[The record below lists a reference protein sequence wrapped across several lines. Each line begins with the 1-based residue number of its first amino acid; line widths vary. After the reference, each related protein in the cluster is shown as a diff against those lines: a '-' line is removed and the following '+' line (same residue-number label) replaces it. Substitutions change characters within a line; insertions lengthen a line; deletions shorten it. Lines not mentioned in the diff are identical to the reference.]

1 MWGMDSSWPS
11 GLLLDVGERRG
22 RGRRAEH
29 MLQKNLLART
39 RCESLT
45 TSREPSSQRPPRRL
59 FRDDERDFKTVD
71 DLLQLSFRELGNE
84 LHVCAVDAPLT
95 IDDASMIYGQMMDQ
109 ERYGDPA
116 DYAPESD
123 GSDESDGDA
132 SDGEGVDDAPGDVD
146 YATSQ
151 EV

>member
-1 MWGMDSSWPS
+1 MRVSSRLPAI
-11 GLLLDVGERRG
+11 DC
-22 RGRRAEH
+22 
-29 MLQKNLLART
+29 LARA
-39 RCESLT
+39 RVRDSYE
-45 TSREPSSQRPPRRL
+45 RPTL
-59 FRDDERDFKTVD
+59 
-71 DLLQLSFRELGNE
+71 
-84 LHVCAVDAPLT
+84 CAVDAPLT